1 MLIWFNMPSVLSE
14 GKWWACY
21 IFYFNLSV
29 NKIRKVYILV
39 TYKHLSLQKI
49 RCNIE
54 QWNLSVYRS
63 I

>member
-14 GKWWACY
+14 SKWWACY

-39 TYKHLSLQKI
+39 TYKQLSLQKI
-49 RCNIE
+49 RYNIA
-54 QWNLSVYRS
+54 
-63 I
+63 